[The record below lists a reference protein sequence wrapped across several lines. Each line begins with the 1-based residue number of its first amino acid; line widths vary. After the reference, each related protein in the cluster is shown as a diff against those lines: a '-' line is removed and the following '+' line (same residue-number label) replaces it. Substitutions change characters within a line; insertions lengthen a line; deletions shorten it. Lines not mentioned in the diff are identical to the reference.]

1 MMTDMKRTSV
11 ISFIIISAVSIISSL
26 TAYAQELPAPEGY
39 VYVDSLV
46 YTPVASVD
54 STLVGKDIFRDMPS
68 RVLGDEGTVSVE
80 QSDLLESSMR
90 KHIEVNPSRTLSGY
104 RVRIFFD
111 NKQSA
116 RHESE
121 QTLKRFRAMYHDVA
135 VYRTY
140 TNPYF
145 KVTVGDCRNKSE
157 AMHLLA
163 RIKGNF
169 PSAFVVKENIEYP
182 LVDEVAAYRID
193 TVKVLKPVSV
203 EF

>member
-1 MMTDMKRTSV
+1 MERKS
-11 ISFIIISAVSIISSL
+11 IIYLIIITAFSVLSSATSS
-26 TAYAQELPAPEGY
+26 AQELIAPEGY

-46 YTPVASVD
+46 YTPKASVD
-54 STLVGKDIFRDMPS
+54 STLAGKDVFRDMPS
-68 RVLGDEGTVSVE
+68 RLRGDEATVDVG
-80 QSDLLESSMR
+80 QSEILEKSMR
-90 KHIEVNPSRTLSGY
+90 AHIEANPKRTLSGY

-121 QTLKRFRAMYHDVA
+121 QTLKRFRAMYRDVA

-145 KVTVGDCRNKSE
+145 KVTVGDCRTKSE
-157 AMHLLA
+157 AMKLLS

-169 PSAFVVKENIEYP
+169 PSAFVVKENIECP
-182 LVDEVAAYRID
+182 LVDEETAYTID
-193 TVKVLKPVSV
+193 TVKVLRPVAM

>member
-1 MMTDMKRTSV
+1 MERKS
-11 ISFIIISAVSIISSL
+11 IIYLIIIAAFSVLSSATSS
-26 TAYAQELPAPEGY
+26 AQELIAPEGY

-46 YTPVASVD
+46 YIPKASVD
-54 STLVGKDIFRDMPS
+54 STLAGKDVFRDMPS
-68 RVLGDEGTVSVE
+68 RLRGDEATVDVG
-80 QSDLLESSMR
+80 QSEILEKSMR
-90 KHIEVNPSRTLSGY
+90 AHIEANPKRTLSGY

-121 QTLKRFRAMYHDVA
+121 QTLKKFRAMYRDVA

-145 KVTVGDCRNKSE
+145 KVTVGDCRTKSE
-157 AMHLLA
+157 AMKLLS

-182 LVDEVAAYRID
+182 LVDEETAYTID
-193 TVKVLKPVSV
+193 TVKVLRPVAM

>member
-1 MMTDMKRTSV
+1 MKRK
-11 ISFIIISAVSIISSL
+11 SIIYLAAVAVLCALSSSNI
-26 TAYAQELPAPEGY
+26 YAQELEAPEGY

-46 YTPVASVD
+46 YIPKASVD
-54 STLVGKDIFRDMPS
+54 SALVGKDVFRDMPS
-68 RVLGDEGTVSVE
+68 RNNGDPATVRIGQSEVLER
-80 QSDLLESSMR
+80 SMR
-90 KHIEVNPSRTLSGY
+90 QHVQKNGTRTLSGY

-111 NKQSA
+111 NRQSA

-121 QTLKRFRAMYHDVA
+121 QTLIRFRAMYPDVA

-145 KVTVGDCRNKSE
+145 KVTVGDCRTRSE
-157 AMHLLA
+157 AMKLLS

-169 PSAFVVKENIEYP
+169 SSAFVVKENIECP
-182 LVDEVAAYRID
+182 LVDEESAYTID
-193 TVKVLKPVSV
+193 TVKVLRPVAM

>member
-1 MMTDMKRTSV
+1 MERKS
-11 ISFIIISAVSIISSL
+11 IIYLIIIAAFSVLSSATSS
-26 TAYAQELPAPEGY
+26 AQELIAPEGY

-46 YTPVASVD
+46 YIPKASVD
-54 STLVGKDIFRDMPS
+54 STLAGKDVFRDMPS
-68 RVLGDEGTVSVE
+68 RLRGDEATVDVG
-80 QSDLLESSMR
+80 QSEILEKSMR
-90 KHIEVNPSRTLSGY
+90 AHIEANPKRTLSGY

-121 QTLKRFRAMYHDVA
+121 QTLKKFRAMYRDVA

-145 KVTVGDCRNKSE
+145 KVTVGDCRTKSE
-157 AMHLLA
+157 AMKLLS

-169 PSAFVVKENIEYP
+169 PSAFVVKENIECP
-182 LVDEVAAYRID
+182 LVDEETAYTID
-193 TVKVLKPVSV
+193 TVKVLRPVAM

>member
-1 MMTDMKRTSV
+1 MTDMERK
-11 ISFIIISAVSIISSL
+11 SIIYLLTLAAVFALSSI
-26 TAYAQELPAPEGY
+26 TAYAQEIEAPEGY
-39 VYVDSLV
+39 EYVDSLV
-46 YTPVASVD
+46 YVRKASVD
-54 STLVGKDIFRDMPS
+54 STLVGKDVFRDMPS
-68 RVLGDEGTVSVE
+68 RYAGDPATVDVE
-80 QSDLLESSMR
+80 QSEVLERSMR
-90 KHIEVNPSRTLSGY
+90 QHIQKNSARTLSGY

-121 QTLKRFRAMYHDVA
+121 QTLKRFRAMYPDVA

-145 KVTVGDCRNKSE
+145 KVTVGDCRTKSE
-157 AMHLLA
+157 AMKLLA

-169 PSAFVVKENIEYP
+169 SSAFVVKENIEYP
-182 LVDEVAAYRID
+182 LVDDEAAYTID
-193 TVKVLKPVSV
+193 TIKVLRPLVR

>member
-1 MMTDMKRTSV
+1 MTDMERK
-11 ISFIIISAVSIISSL
+11 SIIYLLTLAAVFALSSI
-26 TAYAQELPAPEGY
+26 TSYAQEIEAPEGY
-39 VYVDSLV
+39 EYVDSLV
-46 YTPVASVD
+46 YLRKASVD
-54 STLVGKDIFRDMPS
+54 STLVGKDVFRDMPS
-68 RVLGDEGTVSVE
+68 RYAGDPATVDVE
-80 QSDLLESSMR
+80 QSEVLERSMR
-90 KHIEVNPSRTLSGY
+90 QHIQKNSARTLSGY

-121 QTLKRFRAMYHDVA
+121 QTLKRFRAMYPDVA

-145 KVTVGDCRNKSE
+145 KVTVGDCRTKSE
-157 AMHLLA
+157 AMKLLA

-169 PSAFVVKENIEYP
+169 SSAFVVKENIEYP
-182 LVDEVAAYRID
+182 LVDDEAAYTID
-193 TVKVLKPVSV
+193 TIKVLRPLVR

>member
-1 MMTDMKRTSV
+1 MERKS
-11 ISFIIISAVSIISSL
+11 IIYLIIIAAFSVLSSATSS
-26 TAYAQELPAPEGY
+26 AQELIAPEGY

-46 YTPVASVD
+46 YTPKASVD
-54 STLVGKDIFRDMPS
+54 STLAGKDVFRDMPS
-68 RVLGDEGTVSVE
+68 RLRGDEATVDVG
-80 QSDLLESSMR
+80 QSEILEKSMR
-90 KHIEVNPSRTLSGY
+90 AHIKANPKRTLSGY

-121 QTLKRFRAMYHDVA
+121 QTLKRFRAMYRDVA

-145 KVTVGDCRNKSE
+145 KVTVGDCRTKSE
-157 AMHLLA
+157 AMKLLS

-182 LVDEVAAYRID
+182 LVDEETAYTID
-193 TVKVLKPVSV
+193 TVKVLRPVAM

>member
-1 MMTDMKRTSV
+1 MERKS
-11 ISFIIISAVSIISSL
+11 IIYLIIIAAFSVLSSATSS
-26 TAYAQELPAPEGY
+26 AQELIAPEGY

-46 YTPVASVD
+46 YTPKASVD
-54 STLVGKDIFRDMPS
+54 STLAGKDVFRDMPS
-68 RVLGDEGTVSVE
+68 RLRGDEATVDVG
-80 QSDLLESSMR
+80 QSEILERSMR
-90 KHIEVNPSRTLSGY
+90 AHIEANPKRTLSGY

-121 QTLKRFRAMYHDVA
+121 QTLKRFRAMYRDVA

-145 KVTVGDCRNKSE
+145 KVTVGDCRTKSE
-157 AMHLLA
+157 AMKLLSS
-163 RIKGNF
+163 IKGNF

-182 LVDEVAAYRID
+182 LVDEETAYTID
-193 TVKVLKPVSV
+193 TVKVLRPVAM

>member
-1 MMTDMKRTSV
+1 MERKS
-11 ISFIIISAVSIISSL
+11 IIYLIIIAAFSVLSSATSS
-26 TAYAQELPAPEGY
+26 AQELIAPEGY

-46 YTPVASVD
+46 YTPKASVD
-54 STLVGKDIFRDMPS
+54 STLAGKDVFRDMPS
-68 RVLGDEGTVSVE
+68 CLRGDEATVDVG
-80 QSDLLESSMR
+80 QSEILEKSMR
-90 KHIEVNPSRTLSGY
+90 AHIEANPKRTLSGY

-121 QTLKRFRAMYHDVA
+121 QTLKRFRAMYRDVA

-145 KVTVGDCRNKSE
+145 KVTVGDCRTKSE
-157 AMHLLA
+157 AMKLLS

-182 LVDEVAAYRID
+182 LVDEETAYTID
-193 TVKVLKPVSV
+193 TVKVLRPVAM

>member
-1 MMTDMKRTSV
+1 MERKS
-11 ISFIIISAVSIISSL
+11 IIYLIIIAAFSVLSSATSS
-26 TAYAQELPAPEGY
+26 AQELIAPEGY

-46 YTPVASVD
+46 YTPKASVD
-54 STLVGKDIFRDMPS
+54 STLAGKDVFRDMPS
-68 RVLGDEGTVSVE
+68 RLRGDEATVDVG
-80 QSDLLESSMR
+80 QSEILERSMR
-90 KHIEVNPSRTLSGY
+90 AHIEANPKRALSGY

-121 QTLKRFRAMYHDVA
+121 QTLKRFRAMYRDVA

-145 KVTVGDCRNKSE
+145 KVTVGDCRTKSE
-157 AMHLLA
+157 AMKLLS

-182 LVDEVAAYRID
+182 LVDEETAYTID
-193 TVKVLKPVSV
+193 TVKVLRPVAM

>member
-1 MMTDMKRTSV
+1 MERK
-11 ISFIIISAVSIISSL
+11 SIIYLLTLAAVFALSSI
-26 TAYAQELPAPEGY
+26 TAYAQEIEAPEGY
-39 VYVDSLV
+39 EYVDSLV
-46 YTPVASVD
+46 YVRKASVD
-54 STLVGKDIFRDMPS
+54 STLVGKDVFRDMPS
-68 RVLGDEGTVSVE
+68 HYAGDPATVDVE
-80 QSDLLESSMR
+80 QSEVLERSMR
-90 KHIEVNPSRTLSGY
+90 QHIQKNSARTLSGY

-121 QTLKRFRAMYHDVA
+121 QTLKRFRAMYPDVA

-145 KVTVGDCRNKSE
+145 KVTVGDCRTKSE
-157 AMHLLA
+157 AMKLLA

-169 PSAFVVKENIEYP
+169 SSAFVVKENIEYP
-182 LVDEVAAYRID
+182 LVDDEAAYTID
-193 TVKVLKPVSV
+193 TIKVLRPLVR

>member
-1 MMTDMKRTSV
+1 MERKS
-11 ISFIIISAVSIISSL
+11 IIYLIIIAAFSVLSSATSS
-26 TAYAQELPAPEGY
+26 AQELIAPEGY

-46 YTPVASVD
+46 YTPKASVD
-54 STLVGKDIFRDMPS
+54 STLAGKDVFHDMPS
-68 RVLGDEGTVSVE
+68 RLRGDEATVDVG
-80 QSDLLESSMR
+80 QSEILEKSMR
-90 KHIEVNPSRTLSGY
+90 THIEANPKRALSGY

-121 QTLKRFRAMYHDVA
+121 QTLKRFRAMYRDVA

-145 KVTVGDCRNKSE
+145 KVTVGDCRTKSE
-157 AMHLLA
+157 AMKLLS

-182 LVDEVAAYRID
+182 LVDEETAYTID
-193 TVKVLKPVSV
+193 TVKVLRPVAM

>member
-1 MMTDMKRTSV
+1 MTDMKRK
-11 ISFIIISAVSIISSL
+11 SIIYLSALATVIALSSI
-26 TAYAQELPAPEGY
+26 TTYAQEIEVPEGY
-39 VYVDSLV
+39 EYVDSLV
-46 YTPVASVD
+46 YTRKASVD

-68 RVLGDEGTVSVE
+68 RIAGDPATVEVE
-80 QSDLLESSMR
+80 QSELLEMSMR
-90 KHIEVNPSRTLSGY
+90 QHVLKNGARTLAGY

-121 QTLKRFRAMYHDVA
+121 QTHNRFRAMYPDVA

-145 KVTVGDCRNKSE
+145 KVTVGDCRTKSE
-157 AMHLLA
+157 AMKLLA

-169 PSAFVVKENIEYP
+169 SSAFVVKENIEFP
-182 LVDEVAAYRID
+182 LVDDQAAYTVD
-193 TVKVLKPVSV
+193 TIKVLRPVAKD
-203 EF
+203 F

>member
-1 MMTDMKRTSV
+1 MERKS
-11 ISFIIISAVSIISSL
+11 IIYLIIITAFSVLSSATSS
-26 TAYAQELPAPEGY
+26 AQELIAPEGY

-46 YTPVASVD
+46 YTPKASVD
-54 STLVGKDIFRDMPS
+54 STLAGKDVFRDMPS
-68 RVLGDEGTVSVE
+68 RLRGDEATVDVG
-80 QSDLLESSMR
+80 QSEILEKSMR
-90 KHIEVNPSRTLSGY
+90 AHIEANPKRTLSGY

-121 QTLKRFRAMYHDVA
+121 QTLKRFRAMYRDVA

-145 KVTVGDCRNKSE
+145 KVTVGDCRTKSE
-157 AMHLLA
+157 AMKLLA

-169 PSAFVVKENIEYP
+169 SSAFVVKENIEFP
-182 LVDEVAAYRID
+182 LVDDQTAYTVD
-193 TVKVLKPVSV
+193 TIKVLRPVAKD
-203 EF
+203 F

>member
-1 MMTDMKRTSV
+1 MERKS
-11 ISFIIISAVSIISSL
+11 IIYLIIIAAFSVLSSATSS
-26 TAYAQELPAPEGY
+26 AQELIAPEGY

-46 YTPVASVD
+46 YTPKASVD
-54 STLVGKDIFRDMPS
+54 STLAGKDVFRDMPS
-68 RVLGDEGTVSVE
+68 RLRGDEATVDVG
-80 QSDLLESSMR
+80 QSEILEKSMR
-90 KHIEVNPSRTLSGY
+90 AHIEANPKRALSGY

-121 QTLKRFRAMYHDVA
+121 QTLKRFRAMYRDVA

-145 KVTVGDCRNKSE
+145 KVTVGDCRTKSE
-157 AMHLLA
+157 AMKLLS

-182 LVDEVAAYRID
+182 LVDEETAYTID
-193 TVKVLKPVSV
+193 TVKVLRPVAM

>member
-1 MMTDMKRTSV
+1 MKRNS
-11 ISFIIISAVSIISSL
+11 IFYLIIIATVSVLASV
-26 TAYAQELPAPEGY
+26 TASAQELTAPDGY
-39 VYVDSLV
+39 VYVDSLL
-46 YTPVASVD
+46 YTPKASVD
-54 STLVGKDIFRDMPS
+54 STLAGKDVFRDMPS
-68 RVLGDEGTVSVE
+68 RLRGDEATVDVG
-80 QSDLLESSMR
+80 QSEILEKSMR
-90 KHIEVNPSRTLSGY
+90 AHIEANPKRTLSGY

-121 QTLKRFRAMYHDVA
+121 PTLKRFRAMYRDVA

-145 KVTVGDCRNKSE
+145 KVTVGDCRTKSE
-157 AMHLLA
+157 AMKLLS

-169 PSAFVVKENIEYP
+169 PSAFVVKENIECP
-182 LVDEVAAYRID
+182 LVDEETAYTID
-193 TVKVLKPVSV
+193 TVKVLRPVAM

>member
-1 MMTDMKRTSV
+1 MERK
-11 ISFIIISAVSIISSL
+11 SIIYLLTLAAVFALSSI
-26 TAYAQELPAPEGY
+26 TAYAQEIEAPEGY
-39 VYVDSLV
+39 EYVDSLV
-46 YTPVASVD
+46 YVRKASVD
-54 STLVGKDIFRDMPS
+54 STLVGKDVFRDMPS
-68 RVLGDEGTVSVE
+68 RYAGDPATVDVE
-80 QSDLLESSMR
+80 QSEVLERSMR
-90 KHIEVNPSRTLSGY
+90 QHIQKNSARTLSGY

-121 QTLKRFRAMYHDVA
+121 QTLKRFRAMYPDVA

-145 KVTVGDCRNKSE
+145 KVTVGDCRTKSE
-157 AMHLLA
+157 AMKLLA

-169 PSAFVVKENIEYP
+169 SSAFVVKENIEYP
-182 LVDEVAAYRID
+182 LVDDEAAYTID
-193 TVKVLKPVSV
+193 TIKVLRPLVR